1 VRLKI
6 LHHILTLQVAAVFYC
21 MMKITGAQI
30 RGGRALARLS
40 INELA
45 ALARIGRM
53 TVIRAELADDAPTT
67 TEANLHAI
75 RVALE
80 NKGVIFDDD
89 GGINYRPRAA
99 NN

>member
-1 VRLKI
+1 
-6 LHHILTLQVAAVFYC
+6 
-21 MMKITGAQI
+21 MKITGAQI

-53 TVIRAELADDAPTT
+53 TVIRAELADEAPTT

-75 RVALE
+75 KVALE
-80 NKGVIFDDD
+80 TKGVTFGAD
-89 GGINYRPRAA
+89 GSVNYHPPMADSS
-99 NN
+99 